1 MLSCVLFLSIVC
13 RNVEQIGSFYRLQV
27 RVSDG
32 LFSNTTY
39 VNVVVE
45 NSENSGLVFQK
56 PVYEG
61 SVLENS
67 TKVTTVAVVNVL
79 GTVLNEHVQFR
90 ILNPTDMFEIGLTS
104 GVIKTTGKAFD
115 REAKDHYELIVE
127 AKSNEY
133 NWEKIRIAHGIVNV
147 RIIDVNDNCPMFVNL
162 PYYAVV
168 SVDDPKGSVIIKVHA
183 LDLDA
188 DENGVVRYEMKRG
201 YGELFR
207 VDRQTGEL
215 SLKQTLEG
223 HNRYYDLVIAAYD
236 SGVHPCSSDVPVH
249 VKVRDKPGWMDNYSI
264 QLTLQLDSSC
274 LLPQQ
279 VIDRSMPVFGKQFYS
294 DSVPENIELY
304 SPLSTAIQAESPLE
318 RKLIYTI
325 VKGNELEEF
334 SVDFNTG
341 VIYVVDE
348 LDYER
353 KRSYDL
359 IVRATD
365 SISGVFADVPVAVL
379 VEDVNDCAPEFEQ
392 DNYTVTVSESA
403 LFGTAI
409 LKVVANDNDSQ
420 LIHYAIQ
427 TDNRNTS
434 EHFHIDAADGT
445 VYLKKSLDHEAQPR
459 HHFMVVAQDK
469 GLPVLT
475 AKAHV
480 WVDVVDMNDNPPKFE
495 QSSYS
500 CFLSE
505 HAVRGQ
511 FITAVSAWD
520 PDRSDQNNLVYNI
533 AHGNEMQTY
542 AIEPMSG
549 LITLAANMHSFIERK
564 TAAAAAS
571 AAAAANNLSGGSEA
585 AAEVVATTGPD
596 QQYLAVLNVSVSDGV
611 YTSFTR
617 VKINIQPA
625 NLHNPVFAQSVFDAT
640 VDENQLPGR
649 LVFTVSGKKKE
660 PS

>member
-1 MLSCVLFLSIVC
+1 
-13 RNVEQIGSFYRLQV
+13 
-27 RVSDG
+27 
-32 LFSNTTY
+32 
-39 VNVVVE
+39 
-45 NSENSGLVFQK
+45 
-56 PVYEG
+56 
-61 SVLENS
+61 
-67 TKVTTVAVVNVL
+67 
-79 GTVLNEHVQFR
+79 
-90 ILNPTDMFEIGLTS
+90 
-104 GVIKTTGKAFD
+104 
-115 REAKDHYELIVE
+115 
-127 AKSNEY
+127 
-133 NWEKIRIAHGIVNV
+133 
-147 RIIDVNDNCPMFVNL
+147 
-162 PYYAVV
+162 
-168 SVDDPKGSVIIKVHA
+168 
-183 LDLDA
+183 
-188 DENGVVRYEMKRG
+188 
-201 YGELFR
+201 
-207 VDRQTGEL
+207 
-215 SLKQTLEG
+215 
-223 HNRYYDLVIAAYD
+223 
-236 SGVHPCSSDVPVH
+236 
-249 VKVRDKPGWMDNYSI
+249 
-264 QLTLQLDSSC
+264 
-274 LLPQQ
+274 
-279 VIDRSMPVFGKQFYS
+279 MPVFNKQFYS

-304 SPLSTAIQAESPLE
+304 SPLSAAIQAESPLE

-325 VKGNELEEF
+325 VKGNEREQF

-348 LDYER
+348 LDYEQ
-353 KRSYDL
+353 KRSYEL
-359 IVRATD
+359 TVRATD
-365 SISGVFADVPVAVL
+365 SISGVFADVPVSVQ

-409 LKVVANDNDSQ
+409 LKVVAYDNDSQ
-420 LIHYAIQ
+420 SIHYSIQ

-459 HHFMVVAQDK
+459 HHFMVVVQDK

-475 AKAHV
+475 TKAHV

-495 QSSYS
+495 QSTYS
-500 CFLSE
+500 CVLSE

-520 PDRSDQNNLVYNI
+520 PDSSDQNNLVYNI

-549 LITLAANMHSFIERK
+549 VITLAANMHSFIERK

-571 AAAAANNLSGGSEA
+571 AAVSASTSVGGGSEA
-585 AAEVVATTGPD
+585 ALVATGAD
-596 QQYLAVLNVSVSDGV
+596 QQHLAVLNVSVSDGV

-649 LVFTVSGKKKE
+649 LVFTVSVEQEGIG
-660 PS
+660 

>member
-1 MLSCVLFLSIVC
+1 MFSFISP
-13 RNVEQIGSFYRLQV
+13 RHVEGIGSFYRLQV

-67 TKVTTVAVVNVL
+67 TKISTVTVVNVL

-104 GVIKTTGKAFD
+104 GVIKTTGRAFD
-115 REAKDHYELIVE
+115 REAQDHYELIVE

-133 NWEKIRIAHGIVNV
+133 NWEKVRIAHSIVNV
-147 RIIDVNDNCPMFVNL
+147 KIIDVNDNCPMFVNL

-188 DENGVVRYEMKRG
+188 EENGMVRYEMKRG

-207 VDRQTGEL
+207 VDRQSGEVI
-215 SLKQTLEG
+215 LKQTLEG

-236 SGVHPCSSDVPVH
+236 SGVQPCSSDVSVH
-249 VKVRDKPGWMDNYSI
+249 VK
-264 QLTLQLDSSC
+264 
-274 LLPQQ
+274 

-294 DSVPENIELY
+294 DSVAENIELY
-304 SPLSTAIQAESPLE
+304 SPLSVAIQAESPLE

-341 VIYVVDE
+341 VIYVVGE

-353 KRSYDL
+353 RQSYDL

-365 SISGVFADVPVAVL
+365 SISGAFADVPVSVL
-379 VEDVNDCAPEFEQ
+379 VEDVNDCAPEFDQ
-392 DNYTVTVSESA
+392 DNYTVAVSESA

-409 LKVVANDNDSQ
+409 LKLVATDNDSQ
-420 LIHYAIQ
+420 VLQYSIQ

-434 EHFHIDAADGT
+434 DHFHIDAADGT
-445 VYLKKSLDHEAQPR
+445 IYLKKSLDHETQTR

-469 GLPVLT
+469 GLPVLMT
-475 AKAHV
+475 KTHV
-480 WVDVVDMNDNPPKFE
+480 WVDVVDMNDNPPRFE

-500 CFLSE
+500 CVLSE

-511 FITAVSAWD
+511 FITAVAAYD
-520 PDRSDQNNLVYNI
+520 PDSSDQRHLVYNI

-542 AIEPMSG
+542 AIDAMSG
-549 LITLAANMHSFIERK
+549 LISLAANMHNFLERK
-564 TAAAAAS
+564 TATAAAVAS
-571 AAAAANNLSGGSEA
+571 SGGGTEA
-585 AAEVVATTGPD
+585 MQMGSDHP
-596 QQYLAVLNVSVSDGV
+596 QYLAVLNVSVSDGV

-649 LVFTVSGKKKE
+649 LVYTVRGS
-660 PS
+660 SLLSILVY

>member
-1 MLSCVLFLSIVC
+1 
-13 RNVEQIGSFYRLQV
+13 
-27 RVSDG
+27 
-32 LFSNTTY
+32 
-39 VNVVVE
+39 
-45 NSENSGLVFQK
+45 
-56 PVYEG
+56 
-61 SVLENS
+61 
-67 TKVTTVAVVNVL
+67 
-79 GTVLNEHVQFR
+79 
-90 ILNPTDMFEIGLTS
+90 
-104 GVIKTTGKAFD
+104 
-115 REAKDHYELIVE
+115 
-127 AKSNEY
+127 
-133 NWEKIRIAHGIVNV
+133 
-147 RIIDVNDNCPMFVNL
+147 
-162 PYYAVV
+162 
-168 SVDDPKGSVIIKVHA
+168 
-183 LDLDA
+183 
-188 DENGVVRYEMKRG
+188 
-201 YGELFR
+201 
-207 VDRQTGEL
+207 
-215 SLKQTLEG
+215 
-223 HNRYYDLVIAAYD
+223 
-236 SGVHPCSSDVPVH
+236 
-249 VKVRDKPGWMDNYSI
+249 
-264 QLTLQLDSSC
+264 
-274 LLPQQ
+274 
-279 VIDRSMPVFGKQFYS
+279 MPVFGKQFYS

-304 SPLSTAIQAESPLE
+304 SPLSVSIQAESPLE

-365 SISGVFADVPVAVL
+365 SISGVFADVPVSVL

-392 DNYTVTVSESA
+392 DNYTVSVSESA

-409 LKVVANDNDSQ
+409 LRVMANDNDSQ
-420 LIHYAIQ
+420 VIQYSIQ

-475 AKAHV
+475 TKAHV
-480 WVDVVDMNDNPPKFE
+480 WVDVLDMNDNPPKFQ
-495 QSSYS
+495 QSVYS

-505 HAVRGQ
+505 HALRGQ
-511 FITAVSAWD
+511 FITVVSAWD
-520 PDRSDQNNLVYNI
+520 PDSSDQNNLVYNI

-564 TAAAAAS
+564 NAAAAVAASS
-571 AAAAANNLSGGSEA
+571 AAVASTGGTEA
-585 AAEVVATTGPD
+585 VTGPD

-625 NLHNPVFAQSVFDAT
+625 NLHNPVFAQTVFDAT

-649 LVFTVSGKKKE
+649 LVFTVSSVE
-660 PS
+660 HQSSSTF